1 MKKLLRIA
9 VILCL
14 AMCLCISALAV
25 FSDYGS
31 GIQPGTEGIGPNGEK
46 IALTVSTPTA
56 TPTVA
61 EVASAIET
69 EGVTAEKLDVVWVQ
83 DITANIPEGGS
94 VTITFEVP
102 GATAADTVFVLH
114 YNGSAWET
122 VATCKGDDIKAV
134 FTSLSP
140 VALVLEKAASQQPDT
155 TKPEDTTK
163 PADTTTPGGE
173 EPPKTGEGPVLLVA
187 AAVVL
192 VAGAVAVVALKK
204 KKEM

>member
-14 AMCLCISALAV
+14 AMCLCVGAFAS
-25 FSDYGS
+25 FYGT
-31 GIQPGTEGIGPNGEK
+31 GLTPGNEGLGSNGEK
-46 IALTVSTPTA
+46 IALAVSTPTA

-61 EVASAIET
+61 EAASAIET

-94 VTITFEVP
+94 VTINFVVA

-114 YNGSAWET
+114 YNGSVWER
-122 VATCKGDDIKAV
+122 VATCQGNDVKAV